1 MLEMRRAAL
10 AVVLSVFLPGSAFAA
25 SPAPIKAENG
35 MVVTAQHLASRIG
48 LSHIKVYVAA
58 QNVITWTRYSGYDP
72 EVSRNGQ
79 NTLTQGIDYSVY
91 PNNKSYQAGLSIS
104 F

>member
-1 MLEMRRAAL
+1 MLASDMMY
-10 AVVLSVFLPGSAFAA
+10 SAS
-25 SPAPIKAENG
+25 SPRLKNLTLGYTIP
-35 MVVTAQHLASRIG
+35 QHLASRIG